1 MAMALVPVCLTEL
14 REELREYDL
23 MVFQLS
29 AATDRDLAFARTLT
43 QQAMGNYYR
52 QYDLLWS
59 DKGFDTAW
67 GGREN
72 WLVCREGLVLGF
84 VSLSWDSRALYIREL
99 HILDEYRRQ
108 GAGGWVLEQ
117 MVLKAQ
123 AQGLSLLRLTVFKTN
138 PARRLY
144 QRKGLSIVG
153 EEDCFWRMELG
164 CQPASSGG

>member
-1 MAMALVPVCLTEL
+1 MAFEL
-14 REELREYDL
+14 R
-23 MVFQLS
+23 

-43 QQAMGNYYR
+43 YQAMGSYYR
-52 QYDLLWS
+52 QYDLVWS

-67 GGREN
+67 AGREN
-72 WLVCREGLVLGF
+72 WLIYQDQTVLGF
-84 VSLSWDSRALYIREL
+84 VSLSHDDKALYIREL
-99 HILDEYRRQ
+99 HILDACRRQ
-108 GAGGWVLEQ
+108 GAGSWVLEQ
-117 MVLKAQ
+117 VVLKAR
-123 AQGLSLLRLTVFKTN
+123 AQGLGLLRLTVFKTN